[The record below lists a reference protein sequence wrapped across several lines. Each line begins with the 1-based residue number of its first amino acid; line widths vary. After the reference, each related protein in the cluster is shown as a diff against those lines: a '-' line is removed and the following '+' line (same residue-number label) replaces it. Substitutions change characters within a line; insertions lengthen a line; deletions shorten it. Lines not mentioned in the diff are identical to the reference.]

1 MLTATEI
8 SGPPQRLDAVA
19 EDELLARYSAYRRRQ
34 ARTLLG
40 MVPREAVR
48 PLYRRAVAAGFVGDG
63 PVDPM
68 TTLLAYCETLLPLP
82 PFDVWR
88 DDMRRH
94 PSAHLGDIEDSAE
107 APGPESPITLE
118 TRELYYAEHAWTAL
132 LRVFRDEGTWRGF
145 IAFQDTSSSRTFRT
159 TLIFQEWTAGD
170 VLDRFAG
177 FEPATLTAFL
187 RSALP

>member
-1 MLTATEI
+1 MLTATES
-8 SGPPQRLDAVA
+8 SGPAQRLGTVA
-19 EDELLARYSAYRRRQ
+19 EDELLARYGAYRRRQ

-68 TTLLAYCETLLPLP
+68 TTILAYCETLLPLP

-88 DDMRRH
+88 EDMRRH
-94 PSAHLGDIEDSAE
+94 PSAHLDDIEDSAE
-107 APGPESPITLE
+107 APGPEAPITLE
-118 TRELYYAEHAWTAL
+118 TRRLYYGDHAWAAH
-132 LRVFRDEGTWRGF
+132 LRLFRDEGTWRGF
-145 IAFQDTSSSRTFRT
+145 IAFQDDSSSRTFRT
-159 TLIFQEWTAGD
+159 TLIFQEWTAAD